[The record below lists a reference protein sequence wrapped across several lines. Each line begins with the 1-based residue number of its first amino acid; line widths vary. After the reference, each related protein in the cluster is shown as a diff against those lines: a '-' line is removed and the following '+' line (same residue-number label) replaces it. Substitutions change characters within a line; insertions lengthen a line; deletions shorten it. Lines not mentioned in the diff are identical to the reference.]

1 VKERGEKVG
10 VKECES
16 EMNVCVGEGERDGKA
31 KERERMNKIE

>member
-16 EMNVCVGEGERDGKA
+16 EMNVCVDEGERDGEA
-31 KERERMNKIE
+31 KEREKE